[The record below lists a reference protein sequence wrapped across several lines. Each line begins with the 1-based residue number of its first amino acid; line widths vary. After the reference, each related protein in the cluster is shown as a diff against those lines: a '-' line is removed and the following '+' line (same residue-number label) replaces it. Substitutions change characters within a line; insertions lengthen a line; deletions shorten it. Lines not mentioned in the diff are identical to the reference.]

1 MALPLLAPVYERKRQ
16 AVVQRGSK
24 AVLRL
29 VPELET
35 GKAASNRSLI
45 IFGTFVGSAVL
56 TIYLLLNSLATKD
69 AFTLNQL
76 QMKNQKLVSQK
87 DEINRQIS
95 ALSTPDKLAAEAK
108 ALGMVP
114 AKDISYLEISNG

>member
-1 MALPLLAPVYERKRQ
+1 MALPLLAPVYERTRQ

-76 QMKNQKLVSQK
+76 QMKNQKLVRDRK
-87 DEINRQIS
+87 
-95 ALSTPDKLAAEAK
+95 STRLN
-108 ALGMVP
+108 
-114 AKDISYLEISNG
+114 SSHT

>member
-1 MALPLLAPVYERKRQ
+1 
-16 AVVQRGSK
+16 
-24 AVLRL
+24 
-29 VPELET
+29 
-35 GKAASNRSLI
+35 
-45 IFGTFVGSAVL
+45 
-56 TIYLLLNSLATKD
+56 
-69 AFTLNQL
+69 
-76 QMKNQKLVSQK
+76 MKNQKLVSQK

>member
-1 MALPLLAPVYERKRQ
+1 
-16 AVVQRGSK
+16 
-24 AVLRL
+24 
-29 VPELET
+29 
-35 GKAASNRSLI
+35 
-45 IFGTFVGSAVL
+45 
-56 TIYLLLNSLATKD
+56 SLATKD

-76 QMKNQKLVSQK
+76 QIENQKLVSQK

-114 AKDISYLEISNG
+114 APTISYLEIKNG

>member
-1 MALPLLAPVYERKRQ
+1 MALPLLAPVYERTRQ

-45 IFGTFVGSAVL
+45 IFGTVVGSAVL

-108 ALGMVP
+108 ALGMVQ